1 MDSTSG
7 VSCGDAAMGVT
18 AKPPPL
24 PSAVQQGSGI
34 QGHHH
39 GAAARRER
47 LSHSESQLD
56 FESEPSSP
64 EGGDM
69 KTKSRTKR
77 QR

>member
-7 VSCGDAAMGVT
+7 VSYGDAAMGVT

-24 PSAVQQGSGI
+24 PSAVHQGPGI
-34 QGHHH
+34 QGHH

-69 KTKSRTKR
+69 KTKTRTKR